1 MTTPGPGQGKEFCWN
16 FASRPG
22 VFKGFRPHLP
32 ILEGLTVC
40 VSSVRTVA
48 VGVCVCVVRTQV
60 PCMLVAAL
68 QVRGSVDLRRLSV
81 WPESHSY
88 FHCHLTSCDLLR
100 VHCPESSKKLGHRLL
115 SGPHNCC
122 SLVPFLFWSYVWC
135 FKYRLLFVA
144 LISLCKLD
152 RPSF

>member
-22 VFKGFRPHLP
+22 VFKGLRPHLP

-100 VHCPESSKKLGHRLL
+100 VHCPESSKKLGHRAV
-115 SGPHNCC
+115 C
-122 SLVPFLFWSYVWC
+122 SLAHTTAAHWFPFC
-135 FKYRLLFVA
+135 FGLMCGALNTGCCLL
-144 LISLCKLD
+144 
-152 RPSF
+152 P